1 MIHQIVGSFVVRGIL
16 YSFSFSY
23 SMLHHMWGFVLFV
36 SFVLDVQVEIFINAS
51 AVSPFHQYIISRIL
65 QSFSSPSSCL
75 NIPES
80 YNLLGRSQKW
90 NKLHQSVF
98 LCANTHTHHASLQ
111 DTIHVLDANSHLGG
125 ILAHRLLPDQS
136 RD

>member
-16 YSFSFSY
+16 YSSSFSY
-23 SMLHHMWGFVLFV
+23 SMLHHMWRFVLFG
-36 SFVLDVQVEIFINAS
+36 FFILDVQVEVFINSS
-51 AVSPFHQYIISRIL
+51 AVSPFLQYTISQIF

-75 NIPES
+75 NIPEP

-111 DTIHVLDANSHLGG
+111 DTIHVSDANSHLDG